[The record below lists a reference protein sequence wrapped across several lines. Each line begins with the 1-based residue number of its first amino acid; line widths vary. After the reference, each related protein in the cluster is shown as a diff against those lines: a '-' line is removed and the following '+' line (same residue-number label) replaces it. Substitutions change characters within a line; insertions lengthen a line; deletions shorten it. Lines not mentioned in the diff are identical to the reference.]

1 MPSALYPL
9 LLPLSQLVILI
20 TSFISTVGAIISY
33 ELSHN
38 LVPDVYVT
46 TELLSYNATNLLPY
60 SLHSFQLEVC
70 IIYAYIRHQTRLL
83 VCSFAR
89 LLVCSIARLLV
100 HQTLTYRCPL
110 KHQSNSEIIKWNGME
125 RKGAHHVRTNILDMS
140 LHSDCLLYH

>member
-83 VCSFAR
+83 VCSFAG
-89 LLVCSIARLLV
+89 LLDCSFAR
-100 HQTLTYRCPL
+100 TP
-110 KHQSNSEIIKWNGME
+110 NSDIQVPSKTPIKFRDYKVEWNGTE
-125 RKGAHHVRTNILDMS
+125 RGSSR
-140 LHSDCLLYH
+140 

>member
-83 VCSFAR
+83 VCSFAGLLDCSFAR
-89 LLVCSIARLLV
+89 LLVCSYTKL
-100 HQTLTYRCPL
+100 
-110 KHQSNSEIIKWNGME
+110 
-125 RKGAHHVRTNILDMS
+125 
-140 LHSDCLLYH
+140 